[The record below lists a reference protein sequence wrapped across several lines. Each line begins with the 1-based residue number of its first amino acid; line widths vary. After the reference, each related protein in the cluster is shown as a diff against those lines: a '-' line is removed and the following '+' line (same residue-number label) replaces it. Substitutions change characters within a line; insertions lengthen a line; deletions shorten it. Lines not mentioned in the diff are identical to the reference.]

1 MPQPNPAMAGEHEE
15 QAVEILDVGSLD
27 APSFKVFFSGKQRT
41 SEGDERG
48 SLAILV
54 ALAAFN
60 HHDESHRDEADRHL
74 HTREISL

>member
-1 MPQPNPAMAGEHEE
+1 MPQPNPAMAGEHDE
-15 QAVEILDVGSLD
+15 QAAKILDVGSLD

-60 HHDESHRDEADRHL
+60 HDESHRDEADKHL